1 MCAKMYSQLPR
12 FNCVV
17 SLVWF
22 DCLVSFVVGTIRKV
36 IITVSTEFVPHPFRV
51 RLGREHLFAERH
63 CIIIKALYNNNSVS
77 QQN

>member
-36 IITVSTEFVPHPFRV
+36 IITVSTVYLNRIRPPPLSCAPR
-51 RLGREHLFAERH
+51 A
-63 CIIIKALYNNNSVS
+63 
-77 QQN
+77 